1 MVLINVFEL
10 INLSINAF
18 SLLKRDFMDIFFESD
33 LIFFTVTI
41 YSPLFKTSK
50 LIKVSVLFTP
60 SKLPK

>member
-18 SLLKRDFMDIFFESD
+18 SLLNRDFMDIFFESD

-60 SKLPK
+60 SKFPK